1 MTIPIWVY
9 AVVVGI
15 VISALMAI
23 KTGREE
29 RMLEMENIEKEGEIY
44 LTRLEQEKERREG
57 ERATAQQNTKRRDST
72 RVPSL
77 WLSYCAAEVAG
88 SSALSKSLS
97 LIFTF
102 ASSISVCIT
111 SLIFSFVNFEDFNS
125 FSI

>member
-57 ERATAQQNTKRRDST
+57 ERATAQ
-72 RVPSL
+72 
-77 WLSYCAAEVAG
+77 
-88 SSALSKSLS
+88 
-97 LIFTF
+97 
-102 ASSISVCIT
+102 
-111 SLIFSFVNFEDFNS
+111 
-125 FSI
+125 